1 MFHVRPDAGEP
12 IYSQLVRQ
20 IRHAVA
26 TGVLARGAQLP
37 SVRQL
42 ASELL
47 VNPNTVVRAYRDLE
61 ADGVLEGVPGRGW
74 FVTNSKSPRLR
85 DAERKRRL
93 NELVEQLW
101 AEGISLGYDTDQ
113 IADFVAEALRRKAHA
128 DRRA

>member
-12 IYSQLVRQ
+12 IYTQLTRQ

-26 TGVLARGAQLP
+26 TGVLGRGEQLP

-42 ASELL
+42 AADL
-47 VNPNTVVRAYRDLE
+47 VINPNTVVRAYRDLE

-74 FVTNSKSPRLR
+74 FVTNNRSPRLR

-93 NELVEQLW
+93 NELIEQLW
-101 AEGISLGYDTDQ
+101 AEAVSLGYDTEQ
-113 IADFVAEALRRKAHA
+113 IAELVDEALSRKAKA
-128 DRRA
+128 GRRA